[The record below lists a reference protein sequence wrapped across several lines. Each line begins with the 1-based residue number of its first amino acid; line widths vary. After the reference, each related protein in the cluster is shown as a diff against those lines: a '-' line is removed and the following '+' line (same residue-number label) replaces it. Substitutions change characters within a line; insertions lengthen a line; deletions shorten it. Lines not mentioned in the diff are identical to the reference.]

1 LTDSTHL
8 RKAVL
13 LVLALAVGGAIAW
26 RLWTLSAEATAPP
39 NAKKPSPPVPV
50 LVARAVVRDVPVT
63 LKVVGRAEAY
73 ESVTLMSRLDG
84 QVAAVEYKE
93 GRHVRSG
100 QVLVRLDPSDY
111 RARLRQAQAD
121 QARDQAQ
128 LAKARA
134 DLDRYAALAAQGFI
148 SHEALEQYRTA
159 AIAAEATVKA
169 DKAAV
174 DLARLQLGYTVIRAP
189 FDGLVGAR
197 LVFPGTAVK
206 TNETALA
213 VVNRVRPLYVSF
225 AVPERYLSR
234 VRGDLAKSP
243 LPVTVAVPGE
253 HASAFAGEAHFLNN
267 AVDPATGTIQ
277 MKAVLPNTDEHLTP
291 GQFLDVSLRLET
303 LHHMVTV
310 PAEAVQQGPSGAF
323 VYVVRPDRTTE
334 VRPVQ
339 VAVTHQ
345 GLAAVAQGLQAG
357 ETVVTDG
364 YSRLTPGAVV
374 KAKGPQASG
383 TGPAIPDP

>member
-1 LTDSTHL
+1 MTDSAHL
-8 RKAVL
+8 RKTVL
-13 LVLALAVGGAIAW
+13 LVLALAAAGAIAW
-26 RLWTLSAEATAPP
+26 RLWALSAEATAQP
-39 NAKKPSPPVPV
+39 NAKKPGHSVPV
-50 LVARAVVRDVPVT
+50 LLARAVVRDVPVT
-63 LKVVGRAEAY
+63 LKAVGRAQAY

-111 RARLRQAQAD
+111 QARLRQAQAD

-134 DLDRYAALAAQGFI
+134 DLDRYTALAAQGFI

-159 AIAAEATVKA
+159 AAAAEATIKA
-169 DKAAV
+169 DRAAV

-225 AVPERYLSR
+225 AVPEKYLSR
-234 VRGDLAKSP
+234 VRSDLASAP
-243 LPVTVAVPGE
+243 LPVIVAVPGD
-253 HASAFAGEAHFLNN
+253 HTPGYAGEARFLNN

-277 MKAVLPNTDEHLTP
+277 MKAVLPNTDERLTP
-291 GQFLDVSLRLET
+291 GQFLDVSLRLEM
-303 LHHMVTV
+303 LHHVVTV

-323 VYVVRPDRTTE
+323 VYVVKPDRTAE
-334 VRPVQ
+334 VRPIR
-339 VAVTHQ
+339 VAVTYQ
-345 GLAAVAQGLQAG
+345 DLAAVAHGLKAG

-364 YSRLTPGAVV
+364 YSRLTPGAKV
-374 KAKGPQASG
+374 KAKGPKASG
-383 TGPAIPDP
+383 TAPAIPDS